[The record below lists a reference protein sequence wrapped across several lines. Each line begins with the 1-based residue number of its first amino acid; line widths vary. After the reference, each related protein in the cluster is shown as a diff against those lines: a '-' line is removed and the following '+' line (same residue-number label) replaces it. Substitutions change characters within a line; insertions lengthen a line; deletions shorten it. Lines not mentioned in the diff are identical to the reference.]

1 MPAASI
7 AAAEVAIASGFCY
20 TPGMHRIQ
28 IGGDLVDFSERQVKI
43 RARHAMEDWEPAE
56 FCRLGI
62 LIEGQLYYV
71 LDARPD
77 QKPYAVRYTLRP
89 WEDEQQPTRLVNYD
103 AGFVQERDR
112 ESSHRTVVEESRT
125 MARILTAPLY
135 PFLGYLWRRTRRRVC
150 GLLEYN
156 VRTVSGAGLFGQMV
170 LLCLAAMAWSMSGGM
185 AALVGMLGAGALF
198 RSLVPALLLVAGAL
212 DLAVRYSQ
220 LMVGRRHPDGFFEW
234 LFRATW
240 RRGAGSSTEEEDG
253 LP

>member
-1 MPAASI
+1 M
-7 AAAEVAIASGFCY
+7 
-20 TPGMHRIQ
+20 
-28 IGGDLVDFSERQVKI
+28 GGDLVELSERQVTV

-56 FCRLGI
+56 FCRVGI
-62 LIEGQLYYV
+62 LIEGQLFYV
-71 LDARPD
+71 LDVRPD
-77 QKPYAVRYTLRP
+77 ERPYAVRYTLRP

-103 AGFVQERDR
+103 AEFARERDR
-112 ESSHRTVVEESRT
+112 ESRHAVAVEESRT

-135 PFLGYLWRRTRRRVC
+135 PLLGYLWRRTKRRVC

-185 AALVGMLGAGALF
+185 AALVGMLGGGALF
-198 RSLVPALLLVAGAL
+198 RSLVSALLLVAGAL

-240 RRGAGSSTEEEDG
+240 RRGAGSSTEEEDE